1 MQIQLMKT
9 LLTAG
14 GLRQNMDLILVR
26 YSEVGLKS
34 RTVRSRFERVLMDNM
49 ISALAREGIEAL
61 VNCDQGRIYVRT
73 DKARIDDAIK
83 VLQRV
88 FGIASVSPVIE
99 TSSDMESIKATAV
112 AYSKEVL
119 ADGSTFKIKSR
130 RVGTHQFTSMDIAVQ
145 VGEAVLYANQD
156 RGVTVDIHDPD
167 KEIFVEVREN
177 QTFIFSEYC
186 DGTGGLPM
194 GSQGKV
200 LVMLEKDTDALAA
213 WLIMKRGCRALAVS
227 DGENEAVRIVRRWD
241 PELKMLPPGD
251 LQAYCKRFKASA
263 IVYGYLVEDEALIK
277 DSVGLPVPAFYPII
291 GMDETTIAERM
302 ERIRG

>member
-1 MQIQLMKT
+1 
-9 LLTAG
+9 
-14 GLRQNMDLILVR
+14 MDLILVR

-73 DKARIDDAIK
+73 DKARIDDGIK

-112 AYSKEVL
+112 TYSKEVL

-130 RVGTHQFTSMDIAVQ
+130 RVGSHPFTSMDIAVL
-145 VGEAVLYANQD
+145 VGEAVLNANQD
-156 RGVTVDIHDPD
+156 RGVKVDIHNPD
-167 KEIFVEVREN
+167 KEMFVEVRDN
-177 QTFIFSEYC
+177 QAFVFSEYC

-251 LQAYCKRFKASA
+251 LQAYCKKHKASA
-263 IVYGYLVEDEALIK
+263 IVYGYLVEDEARIK
-277 DSVGLPVPAFYPII
+277 ESVGLPVPAFYPII
-291 GMDETTIAERM
+291 GMDESTIAERM

>member
-1 MQIQLMKT
+1 
-9 LLTAG
+9 
-14 GLRQNMDLILVR
+14 MDLILVR

-34 RTVRSRFERVLMDNM
+34 RSVRSRFERVLMDNM

-73 DKARIDDAIK
+73 DKGRIDDGIK

-99 TSSDMESIKATAV
+99 TTSDMESIKATAV
-112 AYSKEVL
+112 NYSKDVL
-119 ADGSTFKIKSR
+119 ADNSSFKIKSR
-130 RVGTHQFTSMDIAVQ
+130 RVGTHQYTSMDIAVQ

-156 RGVTVDIHDPD
+156 RGVKVDIHNPD

-200 LVMLEKDTDALAA
+200 LIVLEKDTDALAA
-213 WLIMKRGCRALAVS
+213 WLIMKRGCRAIAIADS
-227 DGENEAVRIVRRWD
+227 ENEAVRIMKRWD
-241 PELKMLPPGD
+241 PELKVMPPGD
-251 LQAYCKRFKASA
+251 LQAYCRKFKASA
-263 IVYGYLVEDEALIK
+263 VVYGFLVEDDARIK
-277 DSVGLPVPAFYPII
+277 ESTDLPVPAFYPIV
-291 GMDETTIAERM
+291 GMDTETIAARM
-302 ERIRG
+302 QQIRG

>member
-1 MQIQLMKT
+1 
-9 LLTAG
+9 
-14 GLRQNMDLILVR
+14 
-26 YSEVGLKS
+26 
-34 RTVRSRFERVLMDNM
+34 MDNM

-73 DKARIDDAIK
+73 DRTRIDEAIK

-99 TSSDMESIKATAV
+99 TSSDMESIMATAV

-119 ADGSTFKIKSR
+119 VDGSTFKIKSR

-200 LVMLEKDTDALAA
+200 LVMLEKETDALAA

-227 DGENEAVRIVRRWD
+227 EGENEAVRIVRRWD
-241 PELKMLPPGD
+241 PELKVLPPGD
-251 LQAYCKRFKASA
+251 LQAYCKKFKASA
-263 IVYGYLVEDEALIK
+263 IVYGYLVEDEARIK
-277 DSVGLPVPAFYPII
+277 ESVGLPVPAFYPDHRDGRSDHRRANGTDPRLNPTEAVSFI
-291 GMDETTIAERM
+291 ENALA
-302 ERIRG
+302 

>member
-1 MQIQLMKT
+1 
-9 LLTAG
+9 
-14 GLRQNMDLILVR
+14 MDLILVR

-73 DKARIDDAIK
+73 DKARIEDGIK

-112 AYSKEVL
+112 NYSTEVL

-130 RVGTHQFTSMDIAVQ
+130 RVGSHPFTSMDIAVQ
-145 VGEAVLYANQD
+145 VGEAVLNANTD
-156 RGVTVDIHDPD
+156 RGVKVDIHNPD

-177 QTFIFSEYC
+177 QAFVFSEYC

-227 DGENEAVRIVRRWD
+227 EGENEAVRIVRRWD

-251 LQAYCKRFKASA
+251 LQAYCKKHKASA

-277 DSVGLPVPAFYPII
+277 ESVGLPVPAFYPII
-291 GMDETTIAERM
+291 GMDEATIAERM
-302 ERIRG
+302 ERIRS

>member
-1 MQIQLMKT
+1 
-9 LLTAG
+9 
-14 GLRQNMDLILVR
+14 MDLILVR

-73 DKARIDDAIK
+73 DRTRIDEAIK

-213 WLIMKRGCRALAVS
+213 WLVMKRGCRALAVS
-227 DGENEAVRIVRRWD
+227 EGENEAVRIVRRWD

-263 IVYGYLVEDEALIK
+263 IVYGYLVKDEARIK
-277 DSVGLPVPAFYPII
+277 ESVGLPVPAFYPII

>member
-1 MQIQLMKT
+1 MKT

-73 DKARIDDAIK
+73 DRTRIDEAIK

-213 WLIMKRGCRALAVS
+213 WLVMKRGCRALAVS
-227 DGENEAVRIVRRWD
+227 EGENEAVRIVRRWD

-263 IVYGYLVEDEALIK
+263 IVYGYLVKDEARIK
-277 DSVGLPVPAFYPII
+277 ESVGLPVPAFYPII

>member
-1 MQIQLMKT
+1 MKT

-112 AYSKEVL
+112 KYSKEVL
-119 ADGSTFKIKSR
+119 ADNSTFKIKSR
-130 RVGTHQFTSMDIAVQ
+130 RVGTHQYTSMDIAVQ

-156 RGVTVDIHDPD
+156 RGVKVDIHDPN

-177 QTFIFSEYC
+177 QTFVFSEYC

-241 PELKMLPPGD
+241 PELKTLPPGD
-251 LQAYCKRFKASA
+251 LQAYCRKFKASA
-263 IVYGYLVEDEALIK
+263 IVYGYLVEDEARIK
-277 DSVGLPVPAFYPII
+277 ESVGLPVPAFYPII
-291 GMDETTIAERM
+291 GMDEATIAERM

>member
-1 MQIQLMKT
+1 MKI

-14 GLRQNMDLILVR
+14 GLGQDMDLILVR

-73 DKARIDDAIK
+73 DKARIDGAIK

-112 AYSKEVL
+112 SYSKEVL
-119 ADGSTFKIKSR
+119 ADNSTFKIKSR
-130 RVGTHQFTSMDIAVQ
+130 RVGTHQYTSMDIAVQ
-145 VGEAVLYANQD
+145 AGEAVLYANQD
-156 RGVTVDIHDPD
+156 RGVKVDIRTPD
-167 KEIFVEVREN
+167 KEIYIEVREN
-177 QTFIFSEYC
+177 QTFIYSEYC
-186 DGTGGLPM
+186 DGPGGLPM

-200 LVMLEKDTDALAA
+200 LIVLEKDTDALAA
-213 WLIMKRGCRALAVS
+213 WLVMKRGCRAVAIA
-227 DGENEAVRIVRRWD
+227 DGENEAVRIMKRWD
-241 PELKMLPPGD
+241 PELRVMPPGD
-251 LQAYCKRFKASA
+251 LQGYCKRFKASA
-263 IVYGYLVEDEALIK
+263 VVYGYMVEDDARIK
-277 DSVGLPVPAFYPII
+277 ESADLLVPAFYPII
-291 GMDETTIAERM
+291 GMDEAEIAARM
-302 ERIRG
+302 QQIRA

>member
-1 MQIQLMKT
+1 
-9 LLTAG
+9 
-14 GLRQNMDLILVR
+14 MDLILVR

-34 RTVRSRFERVLMDNM
+34 RSVRSRFERVLMDNM

-73 DKARIDDAIK
+73 DRARIGDGIK

-99 TSSDMESIKATAV
+99 TGSDMESIKATAV
-112 AYSKEVL
+112 RYSKEVL
-119 ADGSTFKIKSR
+119 ADNSTFKIKSR
-130 RVGTHQFTSMDIAVQ
+130 RVGSHPYTSMDIAVQ

-156 RGVTVDIHDPD
+156 RGVKVDIHYPN
-167 KEIFVEVREN
+167 KEIFVEVRDN

-200 LVMLEKDTDALAA
+200 LIVLQKDTDALAA
-213 WLIMKRGCRALAVS
+213 WLIMKRGCRAIAIA
-227 DGENEAVRIVRRWD
+227 DGDNEAVRIMKRWD
-241 PELKMLPPGD
+241 PELKVLPPGD
-251 LQAYCKRFKASA
+251 LQAYCRKHKASA
-263 IVYGYLVEDEALIK
+263 VVYGYLVENEALIK
-277 DSVGLPVPAFYPII
+277 ESTDLPVPAFYPII
-291 GMDETTIAERM
+291 GMDGPTIAARM
-302 ERIRG
+302 EQIRG